1 MGLFKKR
8 VQVYVMAF
16 FMCAISGCGGCGGG
30 GGDSSAGNGG
40 LPPGGGTPG
49 VGGAAG
55 TILLTVV
62 LSEPAGVTDYSGILV
77 SVSGASSTS
86 TATTGADGKLTFSGL
101 SVTDTK
107 NGTIYNITA
116 SKTDYTTAT
125 LAVVLIRDGDQ
136 MTASMS
142 LQYAASKLVT
152 QAWSSFSSG
161 NYATALSDFTNAVSR
176 AVTAQE
182 VSDSNTGLAWTYYL
196 GYASSD
202 STKYKSALDSFTTAL
217 NANASNLD
225 AKVGQSFVLVDNAG
239 NNPPATFLGD
249 LNTAIGNGEQ
259 VLTSNSTYSFANATQ
274 FNYVD
279 VRAMLAYAYAQK
291 YLSTGSAGDKSS
303 ACTNAALV
311 PTTASEY
318 ATASAAMNLV
328 GGCP

>member
-1 MGLFKKR
+1 MGHVEARAR
-8 VQVYVMAF
+8 VFFAALAVLALTAF
-16 FMCAISGCGGCGGG
+16 SGCGGG
-30 GGDSSAGNGG
+30 GG
-40 LPPGGGTPG
+40 GGGEPPPPEAT
-49 VGGAAG
+49 G
-55 TILLTVV
+55 TILLNVV
-62 LSEPAGVTDYSGILV
+62 LSEPAGITDYSGILV
-77 SVSGASSTS
+77 SVSGASSTT
-86 TATTGADGKLTFSGL
+86 TATTGTDGKLSFAGL
-101 SVTDTK
+101 KITDTK
-107 NGTIYNITA
+107 NGTVYTITA
-116 SKTDYTTAT
+116 SKTDYSSST
-125 LAVVLIRDGDQ
+125 LSVVLVKNGDQ
-136 MTASMS
+136 QSGSMS

-161 NYATALSDFTNAVSR
+161 SYASALSDFTNAVSR

-239 NNPPATFLGD
+239 NNSGSTFLGD

-318 ATASAAMNLV
+318 ATASAAINLV